1 VRLWEVFRFEAGYQ
15 AGRPATWLLLLA
27 MAVLGF
33 WNTTQMYADA
43 ARSGGFLFNGTFVIA
58 AAAVIGSLMALVP
71 TAAVAADAATRDA
84 KTGMQALVFTT
95 PVGKTPYLAGRF
107 LAAFAWSAVLALA
120 PVLGA
125 LVTAFAPS
133 IEPQLL
139 GPFRM
144 ASYATAYLFFALPNA
159 FIATAVVFSLAVLS
173 RRDLASYAG
182 SFLLFLAALVSG
194 QYVASKLGR
203 WELGQVL
210 DPFGLSMVTA
220 AAKGW
225 TPMERSTRLFALEGT
240 LLWNRVLWVGVSL
253 TVLALTLWRFRFAH
267 HTTGSR
273 RREALNDKTPSA
285 PIAVP
290 IVHRTFGG
298 ATRLRQTA
306 AIAWD
311 SFRDF
316 VTGWGGLALGALT
329 LILLLAGPDLLGH
342 MGVPFVPTTA
352 RLLAVLGRS
361 ADLLWSVIPM
371 LALFYAGELVW
382 KEREA
387 RLGDIASAT
396 PVPDSVL
403 FTGKLSALALM
414 LVFAQ
419 VLVMASAVIT
429 QARLGYHAFELGLY
443 VRVLLGMQLVHHLL
457 FAVLCLVVHVVVNHK
472 HLGNLVCVVAYGL
485 MNFGPA
491 LGAEHPL
498 LVYGAGPD
506 WTYSDIRGFGGSVA
520 PWLWFKL
527 FWSACAVL
535 LAVMARLLWVR
546 THEDHFGARWVAA
559 RHRASMPVKGI
570 VVAAAVAALCVGGF
584 IVYNL
589 HVFNPYVSRSEA
601 EQRRA
606 EYERLYRRYETVLQP
621 AHTET
626 HLQVE
631 LWPSRGTAD
640 VRGTYSLVNVGTA
653 PIDTIHVG
661 TSSQVQTLRIGFDR
675 ESSEVL
681 VDDVLGHRS
690 YALKEPLL
698 PGETLEQTFE
708 LRFAPRGFTSSGVD
722 ASVSA
727 NGTYFV
733 QAQWLPSIGYQRG
746 RELLEDG
753 VRRAH
758 GLDPRGTERSRAL
771 SDEQHGRTRGRV
783 SLTILIGTD
792 EGQLA
797 VGPGALRRSWK
808 ENGRQYFEYGTD
820 SPIRNDFALYSAAY
834 AVTERRWNGVQ
845 LQVIHHPAHAWNV
858 DGILRA
864 MEASLAFFTERFGP
878 YPYEQ
883 LRFVEHAGDGIGL
896 HASPMNV
903 SFQDGFALMNP
914 EADPRGIDFPFAV
927 VAHEVAHQWW
937 GNQVTPARVEGGAVV
952 AESLAWYSS
961 LQLVEKTYG
970 TDHLHRL
977 LAAMRE
983 AYLPPRPQADVALLD
998 AVDWLLAYRKG
1009 PFAMYSLRE
1018 HIGVEAVNTALRN
1031 LVDRFGAGRPLAT
1044 SHDLY
1049 RELQAVTPEAHQTL
1063 LHDLFAA
1070 NTFWEFK
1077 TRGASAERLSDKR
1090 WRVTLKFAAR
1100 KLTVA
1105 VDGVPTDVPMDDLVE
1120 VGIFARGDD
1129 ETPGALLHQ
1138 AKYRVRSGVQDL
1150 TIEVA
1155 GEPDSAELDP
1165 RGLLFD
1171 SRRDDN
1177 RAVIERS
1184 APLSQR

>member
-1 VRLWEVFRFEAGYQ
+1 MFRFEAGYQ
-15 AGRPATWLLLLA
+15 ARRPATWLLFLA
-27 MAVLGF
+27 MPVLSF

-58 AAAVIGSLMALVP
+58 AAAVIGSLMASVP
-71 TAAVAADAATRDA
+71 AAAVAADAGTRDA
-84 KTGMQALVFTT
+84 KTEMQALVFTT
-95 PVGKTPYLAGRF
+95 PVGKTSYLAGRF

-125 LVTAFAPS
+125 LLTPFSPW

-139 GPFRM
+139 GPFRI
-144 ASYATAYLFFALPNA
+144 APYATAWLFFALPNA
-159 FIATAVVFSLAVLS
+159 FIATAVLFSLAILT

-182 SFLLFLAALVSG
+182 SFLLFTAALVSG
-194 QYVASKLGR
+194 KYVSSKLGR
-203 WELGQVL
+203 WELGQIL

-225 TPMERSTRLFALEGT
+225 TPMERSTRLFALEGP
-240 LLWNRVLWVGVSL
+240 LLWNRVLWVGVAL
-253 TVLALTLWRFRFAH
+253 TVLALTLWCFRFAH

-273 RREALNDKTPSA
+273 RREALNDKTPGA

-290 IVHRTFGG
+290 TVQRTFGG

-306 AIAWD
+306 AIAWE
-311 SFRDF
+311 SFRDI

-329 LILLLAGPDLLGH
+329 LILLLVGPGLLEH

-352 RLLAVLGRS
+352 RLVAVLGRS
-361 ADLLWSVIPM
+361 EDLLWSVIPM

-387 RLGDIASAT
+387 GLGDIANAT

-403 FTGKLSALALM
+403 FTGKLAGLALM

-419 VLVMASAVIT
+419 VLVMASSVIT
-429 QARLGYHAFELGLY
+429 QARLGYDAFELGLY

-457 FAVLCLVVHVVVNHK
+457 FAVLCLFVHVLVNHK
-472 HLGNLVCVVAYGL
+472 HVGNLLCVVAYAL

-491 LGAEHPL
+491 LGVEHPL
-498 LVYGAGPD
+498 MVYGAGPD

-535 LAVMARLLWVR
+535 LAVMARLWWVR
-546 THEDHFGARWVAA
+546 TREDHFGARWVAA
-559 RHRASMPVKGI
+559 RHRASRPVKGVAI
-570 VVAAAVAALCVGGF
+570 AAAAAAICVGGF

-589 HVFNPYVSRSEA
+589 HLLNPYASRNE
-601 EQRRA
+601 EERRRA
-606 EYERLYRRYETVLQP
+606 TYERVYRRYETVLQP
-621 AHTET
+621 DHTAT
-626 HLQVE
+626 RLQVE

-640 VRGTYSLVNVGTA
+640 VRGTYSLVNGGSA

-661 TSSQVQTLRIGFDR
+661 TSSQVQTRTIGFDR

-690 YALKEPLL
+690 YALKEPLR
-698 PGETLEQTFE
+698 PGEALELTFE
-708 LRFAPRGFTSSGVD
+708 LRFAPRGFTARGVD

-733 QAQWLPSIGYQRG
+733 KADWLPSLGYQRG

-753 VRRAH
+753 VRRAQ

-771 SDEQHGRTRGRV
+771 ADEQHGRNRSRI
-783 SLTILIGTD
+783 SLTTLIGTD

-797 VGPGALRRSWK
+797 VAPGALRRSWS

-820 SPIRNDFALYSAAY
+820 SPIRNDYALYSAAY
-834 AVTERRWNGVQ
+834 AVAEGRWNGVQ

-878 YPYEQ
+878 YPYKQ
-883 LRFVEHAGDGIGL
+883 LRFVEHAGTGIGL
-896 HASPMNV
+896 HASPINV

-914 EADPRGIDFPFAV
+914 EADRRGIDFPFAV

-952 AESLAWYSS
+952 AESLAWYSA
-961 LQLVEKTYG
+961 LQLVEKTHG

-977 LAAMRE
+977 LAVMRE
-983 AYLPPRPQADVALLD
+983 DFLPPRPQADVALLD
-998 AVDWLLAYRKG
+998 AADWLLAYRKG
-1009 PFAMYSLRE
+1009 PFAMYALRE
-1018 HIGVEAVNTALRN
+1018 HIGAEAVNAALRN

-1049 RELQAVTPEAHQTL
+1049 RELQAVTPEAHRTL

-1077 TRGASAERLSDKR
+1077 SRGASAERIGDKR

-1100 KLTVA
+1100 KFTVA
-1105 VDGVPTDVPMDDLVE
+1105 VDGVPTDVPMDDLVD
-1120 VGIFARGDD
+1120 VGVFAPGDD

-1138 AKYRVRSGVQDL
+1138 AKYRVRSGIQDV
-1150 TIEVA
+1150 TIEVE

-1177 RAVIERS
+1177 RAFIEQP